1 MAEFLDA
8 FDVERDGLF
17 EALGHFETVWERFR
31 ERQRIAVEGSELSD
45 SLISTELAL
54 VRSELER
61 ANFTIGVFGLIKRGK
76 STLLN
81 SLIGREVSS
90 MHVTPE
96 TAVPVYVSYAETP
109 GAAVHF
115 ADGSTKHVAVETV
128 KHFTSQ
134 KHNPGNQL
142 GVTYVEQGVPVP
154 FLRNGTRLIDT
165 PGLDDAAADDVYTE
179 RTLQELDVCDAG
191 IVVFLSPPTVGAT
204 EMGFLEEVVSRDL
217 KKTFLVCNMYPQHF
231 HDKQTRRDVLNYIG
245 KRIVEASQR
254 AGQTGEVRVYPVCA
268 YEAWQAR
275 DQDDVDAWKRSG
287 ADRLL
292 RDLEAFLADVAGKQV
307 LLDAVERIEKAAAMA
322 RAEVQIR
329 RQLMAD
335 PDKIESVRADVDYR
349 IRLLE
354 SEIRAAVDLNLET
367 VDQVRAQVRTM
378 LLAPFKN
385 APDAVAQ
392 LSSIEDVEAFS
403 QNFRRKVEVAS
414 EEAGRH
420 FATGFDAV
428 VSTLRKDLEERLQSV
443 VTDISP
449 NLPPFKLSNAGLLVT
464 PDQLQALRMNAR
476 KAKQTERTSAIA
488 GGLSGGA
495 AAVAAFG
502 TTALALSPLGLLA
515 GALAGWK
522 LSSAVIGKRRIDQA
536 RAALLERVDEI
547 AVRLTRDF
555 DQQVDSSTLAVRGAV
570 ERRHRAFAADLY
582 EQFDLVSAI
591 AHDPQVL
598 AQQAREAERFGQA
611 FEACAV
617 RARRV
622 VDQSVYA

>member
-31 ERQRIAVEGSELSD
+31 ERQQLAVDGSELSD

-81 SLIGREVSS
+81 ALIGREVSS

-96 TAVPVYVSYAETP
+96 TAVPVYVSYADQP

-115 ADGSTKHVAVETV
+115 ADGSTKHVAVESV
-128 KHFTSQ
+128 KQYTSQ

-142 GVTYVEQGVPVP
+142 GVTHVEQSVPNP

-204 EMGFLEEVVSRDL
+204 EMSFLEEVVSRDL

-231 HDKQTRRDVLNYIG
+231 HDKETRRDVLNYIG
-245 KRIVEASQR
+245 RRIVEASRR
-254 AGQTGEVRVYPVCA
+254 AGQAGEVRVYPVCA

-275 DQDDVDAWKRSG
+275 ETHDVDMWKKSG

-292 RDLEAFLADVAGKQV
+292 RDLESFLADVAAKQV
-307 LLDAVERIEKAAAMA
+307 LQDAVERIEKAAGMA
-322 RAEVQIR
+322 RAEVKIR
-329 RQLMAD
+329 SQLLSD
-335 PDKIESVRADVDYR
+335 PARLATVRSDVDDR
-349 IRLLE
+349 IRALE
-354 SEIRAAVDLNLET
+354 GQIAVAVDRNLSQTSTLRSHVHGVLMRPFKEAPSEVAQLET
-367 VDQVRAQVRTM
+367 VEDIESYART
-378 LLAPFKN
+378 FK
-385 APDAVAQ
+385 
-392 LSSIEDVEAFS
+392 
-403 QNFRRKVEVAS
+403 RRVEVAG
-414 EEAGRH
+414 EEAGRQ
-420 FATGFDAV
+420 FSDGFTRIVDK
-428 VSTLRKDLEERLQSV
+428 LRADLESQLQSV
-443 VTDISP
+443 VTDLAP
-449 NLPPFKLSNAGLLVT
+449 NLPPFRLSTKGMIVT
-464 PDQLQALRMNAR
+464 ADQMRTLKSDAKR
-476 KAKQTERTSAIA
+476 AKQTERTSAIA
-488 GGLSGGA
+488 GGLGGGA
-495 AAVAAFG
+495 MAFVAGGAI
-502 TTALALSPLGLLA
+502 ALSPLGLLA
-515 GALAGWK
+515 GALVGWR
-522 LSSAVIGKRRIDQA
+522 LSASVLGKRRIDQA
-536 RAALLERVDEI
+536 RETVLERVDEI
-547 AVRLTRDF
+547 SKRLTRDF
-555 DQQVDSSTLAVRGAV
+555 DNQIADATATVRDGID
-570 ERRHRAFAADLY
+570 RRRRAFAADLY
-582 EQFDLVSAI
+582 DQFDLVSALGD
-591 AHDPQVL
+591 DPAVL
-598 AQQAREAERFGQA
+598 ERQRQEAERFGQA

-622 VDQSVYA
+622 VDQTVYA

>member
-8 FDVERDGLF
+8 FDVERDGII

-31 ERQRIAVEGSELSD
+31 ERQRIKVDGSDLSD

-96 TAVPVYVSYAETP
+96 TAVPVYVSYSDDP

-115 ADGSTKHVAVETV
+115 ADGSTKHVAVESV

-134 KHNPGNQL
+134 KHNAGNQL
-142 GVTYVEQGVPVP
+142 GVTHVEQGVPVP

-204 EMGFLEEVVSRDL
+204 EMNFLEEVVSRDL

-231 HDKQTRRDVLNYIG
+231 HDKSVRRDVLNYIG
-245 KRIVEASQR
+245 RRIVEASRR

-275 DQDDVDAWKRSG
+275 EIDDVDMWKRSG

-292 RDLEAFLADVAGKQV
+292 RDLEGFLADVAARQV
-307 LLDAVERIEKAAAMA
+307 LEDAVERIEKAAEMA

-329 RQLMAD
+329 SRLLAD
-335 PDKIESVRADVDYR
+335 PERIATVRGDVDTK
-349 IRLLE
+349 IRALE
-354 SEIRAAVDLNLET
+354 SGINVAVERNLAQVGTLRTHVQGIMMRPFKDAQDEVNELET
-367 VDQVRAQVRTM
+367 VEE
-378 LLAPFKN
+378 
-385 APDAVAQ
+385 
-392 LSSIEDVEAFS
+392 IEGYAS
-403 QNFRRKVEVAS
+403 TFRRRVEVAS
-414 EEAGRH
+414 EEAGRQ
-420 FATGFDAV
+420 FSDGFTRIVAA
-428 VSTLRKDLEERLQSV
+428 LRSDLEQQLQAV
-443 VTDISP
+443 VTDLAP
-449 NLPPFKLSNAGLLVT
+449 NLPPFRLSNAGMVVT
-464 PDQLQALRMNAR
+464 PDQLQSLKAGAR
-476 KAKQTERTSAIA
+476 RAKQTERTSAIA
-488 GGLSGGA
+488 GGLGGGA
-495 AAVAAFG
+495 MAFIAG
-502 TTALALSPLGLLA
+502 GALALSPIGLLA
-515 GALAGWK
+515 GALVGWR
-522 LSSAVIGKRRIDQA
+522 LSASVLGKRRIDQA
-536 RAALLERVDEI
+536 RETVLERVDEI
-547 AVRLTRDF
+547 SRRLTRDF
-555 DQQVDSSTLAVRGAV
+555 DAQVEEATKVVREGLD
-570 ERRHRAFAADLY
+570 RRRRAFASDLY
-582 EQFDLVSAI
+582 EQFDLVSALGD
-591 AHDPQVL
+591 DPAIVEQY
-598 AQQAREAERFGQA
+598 RIEAERFGQA

-622 VDQSVYA
+622 VAQTVYA

>member
-17 EALGHFETVWERFR
+17 EALGHFETVWDRFR
-31 ERQRIAVEGSELSD
+31 ERQQIKVDGSDLSD

-81 SLIGREVSS
+81 ALIGREVSS

-96 TAVPVYVSYAETP
+96 TAVPVYVSYADEP
-109 GAAVHF
+109 GASVHF

-231 HDKQTRRDVLNYIG
+231 HDKQVRRDVLNYIG
-245 KRIVEASQR
+245 RRIVEASRR
-254 AGQTGEVRVYPVCA
+254 AGQSGQVRVYPVCA

-275 DQDDVDAWKRSG
+275 EAGDIDKWKKSG

-292 RDLEAFLADVAGKQV
+292 RDLEGFLADVAAKAV
-307 LLDAVERIEKAAAMA
+307 LEEAVDRIEKAAEMA
-322 RAEVQIR
+322 RGEVQIR
-329 RQLMAD
+329 TRLLAD
-335 PDKIESVRADVDYR
+335 PEKIAHVRGDVDAK
-349 IRLLE
+349 IRALE
-354 SEIRAAVDLNLET
+354 SAVNVAVDRNLSQVATLKAHATKVMMRPFQEAEAEVEQLET
-367 VDQVRAQVRTM
+367 
-378 LLAPFKN
+378 
-385 APDAVAQ
+385 
-392 LSSIEDVEAFS
+392 IEEIEEYS
-403 QNFRRKVEVAS
+403 QRFRRRVEVAS
-414 EEAGRH
+414 EEAGRQ
-420 FATGFDAV
+420 FQEGFTRIVGA
-428 VSTLRKDLEERLQSV
+428 LRNDLEQQLQSV
-443 VTDISP
+443 VTELAP
-449 NLPPFKLSNAGLLVT
+449 NMPQFRLSNAGMVVT
-464 PDQLQALRMNAR
+464 PDQLQSLKAGARRAR
-476 KAKQTERTSAIA
+476 KTERTSAVA
-488 GGLSGGA
+488 GGLGGGA
-495 AAVAAFG
+495 MTF
-502 TTALALSPLGLLA
+502 LAGSTLLLSPVGLLA
-515 GALAGWK
+515 GALVGWK
-522 LSSAVIGKRRIDQA
+522 LSSVMLGKRRLDHARDQV
-536 RAALLERVDEI
+536 LDRVDEI
-547 AVRLTRDF
+547 AARLNRDF
-555 DQQVDSSTLAVRGAV
+555 DSQVEDALALVRDGLD
-570 ERRHRAFAADLY
+570 RRRRAFASDLY
-582 EQFDLVSAI
+582 EQFDLVTALGD
-591 AHDPQVL
+591 DPKVVEQY
-598 AQQAREAERFGQA
+598 RMEAERFGQA

-622 VDQSVYA
+622 VDQTVYA